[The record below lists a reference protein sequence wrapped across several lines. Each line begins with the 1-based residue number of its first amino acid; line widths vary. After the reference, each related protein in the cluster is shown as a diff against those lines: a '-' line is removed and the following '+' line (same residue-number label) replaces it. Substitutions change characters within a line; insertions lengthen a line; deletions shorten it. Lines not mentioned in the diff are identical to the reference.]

1 MCGVITVIPVS
12 LRCVSLH
19 LLCAPLTHYIFLNFV
34 SADDY
39 HVSCMSIPSS
49 PRCVVHTAC
58 ICHRT
63 DFCAHS
69 MLTLCPDIVRSNCF
83 QCQCFFFLVTAASDP
98 APSLLPLPLSQACRP
113 QHSIQRCKSV
123 TTTRRPR
130 ERLINTPSIPFHVC
144 YIYYMFFPP
153 FFAYI

>member
-49 PRCVVHTAC
+49 L
-58 ICHRT
+58 
-63 DFCAHS
+63 S

-83 QCQCFFFLVTAASDP
+83 QS
-98 APSLLPLPLSQACRP
+98 CRP